1 LKYVLSMKTISLIPI
16 FFCCLIL
23 NSSDIIAQDEKH
35 DALYLSVIKEYTL
48 NPDGSTAYRYI
59 KEQKLLT
66 YRAFHNLYG
75 ETFVVYDP
83 THQKLKINGV
93 YTVMADGKKIIA
105 PENAFN
111 EVLPGY
117 AANAPAY
124 NDLRE
129 MVITHTGL
137 ERNCTISL
145 DYEVQTQA
153 GICPA
158 LMGNELLQE
167 NEPVKKLEIR
177 VRIPVGQ
184 NLNFKLFN
192 AESVPETVIE
202 GKYQVF
208 TWKFKDL
215 SALSAE
221 DAQKGT
227 SEGYPRLVFSSSESP
242 QAVFAHL
249 TNQPAFKFGL
259 NDQMRNLV
267 NTLSTEKK
275 NRFELTLKIQ
285 EKVVNDIRL
294 YPVPLRIGSYQCRT
308 PEQTWNTNGG
318 TVLEKAVLLAT
329 LLKAAGIEAQVV
341 GIVRTALVDEKNIS
355 LANLEDFAVQ
365 VEDKDRGTWYLSVSG
380 LNSVNLR
387 LSLPGRSFIVLEPD
401 GKKLSV
407 FKTESPKQMIKVAGN
422 LIVSSDPKLTGEV
435 SISMEGSVYP
445 FAGLLR
451 DKKRMK
457 NSLSGGLISGDSI
470 NVKATTFNPENGF
483 QNFIVQS
490 DKPFRKD
497 SNFFY
502 FNIPFVTPG
511 IDSWGIRT
519 LTTKRE
525 TAYEIPSMADESY
538 NYTITLPSS
547 LRLFTPEKK
556 IAISNKAGSFTWEVK
571 TQDGKVGVKRQLKF
585 SGRVYQGSDY
595 EDFKILMDYWNN
607 PWYRQLV
614 FLAE

>member
-1 LKYVLSMKTISLIPI
+1 MKTIYLIPI
-16 FFCCLIL
+16 FLCCLIL
-23 NSSDIIAQDEKH
+23 DPSDIKAQDEKH

-75 ETFVVYDP
+75 ETFVVYHP
-83 THQKLKINGV
+83 AYQKLKINGV

-124 NDLRE
+124 NALRE

-137 ERNCTISL
+137 ERNSTISL
-145 DYEVQTQA
+145 DYEVQTQP

-158 LMGNELLQE
+158 LMGNELLAE

-177 VRIPVGQ
+177 VRIPAGQ
-184 NLNFKLFN
+184 KLNYKLFN
-192 AESVPETVIE
+192 AESVPETVTE
-202 GKYQVF
+202 GKYEVF
-208 TWKFKDL
+208 TWKFSDL
-215 SALSAE
+215 PALSAE
-221 DAQKGT
+221 EAQKGAH
-227 SEGYPRLVFSSSESP
+227 EGYPRLVFSSSESP
-242 QAVFAHL
+242 ETVFTHL
-249 TNQPAFKFGL
+249 TNQPAFKFTL

-267 NTLSTEKK
+267 NTLSAEKK

-285 EKVVNDIRL
+285 EKVVSDIRL
-294 YPVPLRIGSYQCRT
+294 YPVPLKIGLYQCRT

-329 LLKAAGIEAQVV
+329 LLKAAGLEAQVV

-355 LANLEDFAVQ
+355 LANLEDFAVK
-365 VEDKDRGTWYLSVSG
+365 VEDKDRGTWYFSVSG

-387 LSLPGRSFIVLEPD
+387 LALPGRSFIVLDPD
-401 GKKLSV
+401 GKKISMI
-407 FKTESPKQMIKVAGN
+407 KAEAPKQMIKVIGK

-435 SISMEGSVYP
+435 SLYMDGSVYP
-445 FAGLLR
+445 CAGQLR

-457 NSLSGGLISGDSI
+457 NSLSGGLISGDSA
-470 NVKATTFNPENGF
+470 NVKVSTLNTENGF
-483 QNFIVQS
+483 QTYIVKS

-497 SNFFY
+497 SNFYY
-502 FNIPFVTPG
+502 FSLPAVTSG
-511 IDSWGIRT
+511 IDGWGIRT
-519 LTTKRE
+519 LSVKRE
-525 TAYEIPSMADESY
+525 TAYEIPSLADESY

-547 LRLFTPEKK
+547 MRLFTPEKK

-571 TQDGKVGVKRQLKF
+571 TQDGKVAVKRQLKF
-585 SGRVYQGSDY
+585 NERIFEISDY

-607 PWYRQLV
+607 PWYRQLI
-614 FLAE
+614 FMAEKTGK

>member
-1 LKYVLSMKTISLIPI
+1 MKTIYLIPI
-16 FFCCLIL
+16 FLCCLIL
-23 NSSDIIAQDEKH
+23 DSADIKAQDEKH
-35 DALYLSVIKEYTL
+35 DAVYLSVIKEYTL
-48 NPDGSTAYRYI
+48 NPDGSTAYRYV

-75 ETFVVYDP
+75 ETFVVYNP
-83 THQKLKINGV
+83 AYQKLKINGV
-93 YTVMADGKKIIA
+93 YTVMADGKKIVA

-124 NDLRE
+124 NALRE

-137 ERNCTISL
+137 ERNCTIYL
-145 DYEVQTQA
+145 DYEVQTQP

-158 LMGNELLQE
+158 LMGNELLPE

-184 NLNFKLFN
+184 KLNFKLFN
-192 AESVPETVIE
+192 AESVPETVTE

-208 TWKFKDL
+208 TWKFNDL
-215 SALSAE
+215 PAQSAE
-221 DAQKGT
+221 EAQKAD
-227 SEGYPRLVFSSSESP
+227 GYQRLVFSSAESSE
-242 QAVFAHL
+242 AVLAHL
-249 TNQPAFKFGL
+249 TNQPAFKFAL

-275 NRFELTLKIQ
+275 NRFELALKIQ

-294 YPVPLRIGSYQCRT
+294 YPVPLRIGLYQCRT

-329 LLKAAGIEAQVV
+329 LLKAAGIEAQVAGV
-341 GIVRTALVDEKNIS
+341 VRTASVDEKNIS
-355 LANLEDFAVQ
+355 LASLEDFAVK
-365 VEDKDRGTWYLSVSG
+365 VEDKDRGTWYFSVSG

-387 LSLPGRSFIVLEPD
+387 LALPGRSFIVLDPEV
-401 GKKLSV
+401 KKISML
-407 FKTESPKQMIKVAGN
+407 KAEAPKQMIKVIGK

-435 SISMEGSVYP
+435 SLYMDGTVYP
-445 FAGLLR
+445 FAGQIR

-457 NSLSGGLISGDSI
+457 NSLSGGLISGDSA
-470 NVKATTFNPENGF
+470 NVKVSTLNTENGF
-483 QNFIVQS
+483 QTYIVKS

-502 FNIPFVTPG
+502 FSLPSVTPG
-511 IDSWGIRT
+511 IDGWGIRT
-519 LTTKRE
+519 LSVKRE
-525 TAYEIPSMADESY
+525 TAYEIPSLADESY
-538 NYTITLPSS
+538 NYTITLPSAM
-547 LRLFTPEKK
+547 RLFTPEKK

-571 TQDGKVGVKRQLKF
+571 TQDGTATVKRQLKF
-585 SGRVYQGSDY
+585 SERIIESSDY

-607 PWYRQLV
+607 PWYRQLI
-614 FLAE
+614 FMAEQEGK